1 MMNIESMIFTETP
14 STESPIHSV
23 LVHHTQGRKRNT
35 AEMFLRK
42 KDKGYIKNT
51 KSDSMPFEVNLED

>member
-1 MMNIESMIFTETP
+1 MVLLETP

-23 LVHHTQGRKRNT
+23 IVHNTQGRKKST

-42 KDKGYIKNT
+42 KDKGYVKNN